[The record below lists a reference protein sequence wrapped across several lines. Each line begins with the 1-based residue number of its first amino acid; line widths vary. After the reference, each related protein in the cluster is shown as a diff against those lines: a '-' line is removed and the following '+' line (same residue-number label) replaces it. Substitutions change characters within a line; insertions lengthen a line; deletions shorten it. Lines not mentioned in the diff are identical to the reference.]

1 MTPDLLFL
9 NIFLTGFLTRSLS
22 RQLCLRAAAGWP
34 SSACGCDRI
43 TVPLGLFGLSMPHS
57 FLSWDR
63 SSLRNSSI
71 LRVPWISPSVACPCS
86 SGYLQAPTESP
97 VSCMQSGI
105 LYTWATCV
113 PVHGNGT
120 ILQHAEQMLP
130 QPRRGL
136 RCTRSLPYLWSP
148 LTQRLA
154 PCYGISHIL
163 SYRTAYLESPC

>member
-34 SSACGCDRI
+34 SSAYGCEHI

-57 FLSWDR
+57 FLSWDK

-86 SGYLQAPTESP
+86 SGYLQAPTESLFHVCSLEP
-97 VSCMQSGI
+97 CTHEPPACLCMEMVPFSNTQSK
-105 LYTWATCV
+105 
-113 PVHGNGT
+113 
-120 ILQHAEQMLP
+120 
-130 QPRRGL
+130 
-136 RCTRSLPYLWSP
+136 RCLSHEGASNAPGACLTSGPPWRSV
-148 LTQRLA
+148 
-154 PCYGISHIL
+154 
-163 SYRTAYLESPC
+163 